1 MKTVYDEVYFYVIL
15 ITFNG
20 ESNFPQFS
28 HCEKSAFDDTKII
41 AYYKTS
47 IHHFTAF
54 LRQKE
59 KKFSKVISSQRM
71 KIVWW
76 NLYWQK
82 WHHCFDQQL
91 SKMFVTK
98 KDMTKGNLGFYLLV
112 TKRRYSRHLL
122 VLIRKTFHTLVR
134 RYKNM
139 H

>member
-54 LRQKE
+54 LRQKA
-59 KKFSKVISSQRM
+59 KKILQGYFFSKNENCLM
-71 KIVWW
+71 E
-76 NLYWQK
+76 
-82 WHHCFDQQL
+82 
-91 SKMFVTK
+91 
-98 KDMTKGNLGFYLLV
+98 
-112 TKRRYSRHLL
+112 L
-122 VLIRKTFHTLVR
+122 VLTKMTSLL
-134 RYKNM
+134 
-139 H
+139 